1 MAVIEVKKISK
12 YISQY
17 DGGKGVFR
25 EVCEI
30 LLKANN
36 KWEDIINK

>member
-1 MAVIEVKKISK
+1 MSSHLLFAFNN
-12 YISQY
+12 ISQY
-17 DGGKGVFR
+17 EGGNGVFR

-36 KWEDIINK
+36 KWDEIINK